1 MLSGRVNTIAAI
13 QFIYFLYNTVCL
25 PAGDVIKIERDNIS
39 AGHVDRLAA
48 ASIQRTA
55 HKAAYVLQI
64 VLLVYAIRHI
74 LTHSS
79 YKRGSRALWLVVSIV
94 GMTLIGPILYILLGK
109 EDA

>member
-1 MLSGRVNTIAAI
+1 MTGFDITSWLP
-13 QFIYFLYNTVCL
+13 FLAPL
-25 PAGDVIKIERDNIS
+25 I
-39 AGHVDRLAA
+39 
-48 ASIQRTA
+48 
-55 HKAAYVLQI
+55 VLQI

-109 EDA
+109 EEA

>member
-1 MLSGRVNTIAAI
+1 MTGFDIPSWLP
-13 QFIYFLYNTVCL
+13 FLAPL
-25 PAGDVIKIERDNIS
+25 I
-39 AGHVDRLAA
+39 
-48 ASIQRTA
+48 
-55 HKAAYVLQI
+55 VLQI